1 MPGSAPKCSEEDDT
15 MHGIIGASIQ
25 AVPTGD
31 NRANSSKLV
40 SKQSGFSLHAGVACK
55 SNQRKKLERL
65 CRYIT
70 RPAIAEQRLS
80 LASNGNVI
88 VALKTPYDDGTSHVV
103 PRTPENESQ
112 ENSPSARSKAY
123 SMTWAQ
129 RLKRV
134 FSIEIE
140 KCEKC
145 GGKARI
151 IASIEDPDVIEKILK
166 HLGLDE
172 TSQVRNRSP
181 PSDLFD
187 YSSQLF

>member
-1 MPGSAPKCSEEDDT
+1 MKCCVGRGTRTQQKLCIVTGLVDLLSFIHLRIKHLYRVSRYLERPGYLYRDAETEYLDLVSEQDDT

-80 LASNGNVI
+80 LAS
-88 VALKTPYDDGTSHVV
+88 
-103 PRTPENESQ
+103 
-112 ENSPSARSKAY
+112 
-123 SMTWAQ
+123 
-129 RLKRV
+129 
-134 FSIEIE
+134 
-140 KCEKC
+140 
-145 GGKARI
+145 
-151 IASIEDPDVIEKILK
+151 IEDPDVIEKILK